1 MAVNPEEFRLALK
14 RFATGVTVVTV
25 GGGSHPH
32 GMTAS
37 AFASVSLEPP
47 LVLVCLDKSSTT
59 RSLILEHETFAVNVL
74 SGDQEHVSRS
84 FAKRGT
90 KPFEELAHHPGA
102 NGDPLLDGA
111 IAWIECEVHEIVEA
125 GDHDIVIGKV
135 IACDARGGSPL
146 VYFDQEYRSLKD
158 F

>member
-1 MAVNPEEFRLALK
+1 MAVSPEEFRDALK

-25 GGGSHPH
+25 ATGDRAH

-37 AFASVSLEPP
+37 SFASVSLEPP

-59 RSLILEHETFAVNVL
+59 RSLILEHGTFAVNVL
-74 SGDQEHVSRS
+74 AGDQEHISRWFS
-84 FAKRGT
+84 KLGT
-90 KPFEELAHHPGA
+90 KPFEDLAHRSGV

-111 IAWIECEVHEIVEA
+111 IAWIECEVHQIVEA
-125 GDHDIVIGKV
+125 GDHDIVIGRV
-135 IACDARGGSPL
+135 IACEANVGTPL

>member
-1 MAVNPEEFRLALK
+1 MAVSPDEFRLALK

-25 GGGSHPH
+25 AGGSRAH

-37 AFASVSLEPP
+37 SFASVSLEPP

-59 RSLILEHETFAVNVL
+59 RSLILEHGTFAVNVL
-74 SGDQEHVSRS
+74 GGDQEHVSRR

-90 KPFEELAHHPGA
+90 KPFEELTHSPGV

-111 IAWIECEVHEIVEA
+111 IAWIECEVHQIVEA

-135 IACDARGGSPL
+135 IACDARPGAPL
-146 VYFDQEYRSLKD
+146 VYFEQEYRSLKD